1 MVLSFGFWVLG
12 FAYASHA
19 RITQNAKLKTQNLNA
34 RQEWVAPQEDAERSE
49 VALPL

>member
-19 RITQNAKLKTQNLNA
+19 RITQNPKRKTQNPKPKTN
-34 RQEWVAPQEDAERSE
+34 APQE
-49 VALPL
+49 